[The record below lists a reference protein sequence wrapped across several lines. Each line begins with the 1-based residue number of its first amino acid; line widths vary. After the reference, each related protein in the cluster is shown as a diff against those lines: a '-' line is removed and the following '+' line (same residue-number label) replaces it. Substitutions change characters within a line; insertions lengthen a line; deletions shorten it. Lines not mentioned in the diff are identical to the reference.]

1 MKFIFFSYN
10 RIDIIYYSAIC
21 SILHFK
27 FVYRKRILNFIQ
39 LKRNVRLD
47 ISSCWREMLSNS
59 NFKKNNLDLILFIK
73 CIFCVLTN
81 WDLICW
87 QQFKMYK
94 QERSVLSVCLI
105 EKKNAQKNVEIIR
118 QKKQKKTKKQ
128 VLFRSF
134 SRLRH
139 TK

>member
-21 SILHFK
+21 KLHFK

-105 EKKNAQKNVEIIR
+105 EKKKNAQKNVEIIR
-118 QKKQKKTKKQ
+118 QKNKKNKTS
-128 VLFRSF
+128 SF
-134 SRLRH
+134 SFILPTETH
-139 TK
+139 

>member
-21 SILHFK
+21 ILHFK

-59 NFKKNNLDLILFIK
+59 NFKKKQFGPYFI
-73 CIFCVLTN
+73 
-81 WDLICW
+81 
-87 QQFKMYK
+87 Y
-94 QERSVLSVCLI
+94 
-105 EKKNAQKNVEIIR
+105 
-118 QKKQKKTKKQ
+118 
-128 VLFRSF
+128 
-134 SRLRH
+134 
-139 TK
+139 